1 MLLITLRNAVRN
13 ITKESLRDLLVDS
26 SQTKK
31 QSARLKSE
39 FAGMTDKEVSTPPRL
54 RKGNQQEKAK
64 KQSTSYVPGNI
75 VLQVLGAGGNGAP
88 VSLFLFTD
96 HSRYLF
102 NCGEGTQR
110 LAHEHKIKLA
120 RMENIFFTRNTW
132 PAIGGLPG
140 LTLTI
145 QDAGVRDL
153 ALYGP
158 PYLDSVFHSMKRFV
172 VLQNLQLTTTDC
184 TQPGQQHFED
194 AVMNMKFIP
203 LKRDGHIST
212 ESKCDDQV
220 VIAYICKLKPKP
232 GALNL
237 EKCVDHN
244 VPPGPLLGLLKNGI
258 DVTLDNGKIIKSK
271 DVCDPCEKP
280 LNFIILDVPS
290 EEFLPT
296 LQKEEQQ
303 FLASDNS
310 DYETTI
316 VVHFTPPEIFENN
329 CYQSFLQKFPKQTQ
343 HLHLNSAQNTFSG
356 YQAAHRVQYQLNQLN
371 PRVFPLLGE
380 AATLNTTS
388 DVTNGLKKSKLS
400 AQGLS
405 LNRYEIELE
414 NGNGNENENDNAN
427 VNITFVDLKS
437 MTSYHLRPKKGL
449 NRTSETILNPNEY
462 IQEAHLLPEF
472 PRLLDKLKS
481 DYSTLSANT
490 SCISSQQLPKITF
503 LGTGSC
509 VPNKTRNVSC
519 ILLQTLPKAFVLL
532 DCGEGSLGQIQR
544 FFGLKQA
551 EEIVENLKAIYIS
564 HLHADHHIGLMNF
577 LSKRLDFLRTKK
589 VSKKILLFAPKQ
601 IEPWLNFYNEHI
613 TNLSEAYE
621 LIGNAS
627 LLEKSFNSEDFQV
640 DTGIA
645 SMRTCLVRHC
655 HHAFGVSL
663 ILKDPLNQSVAKEPV
678 KVTYSGDTMPCQ
690 DLIDLGLNSTILI
703 HEATMEDD
711 LLEEAKMKKHSTL
724 SQAVE
729 QGQSM
734 NAQHII
740 LTHFSQR
747 YAKLPRL
754 QVNSD
759 SEAIDSLTNVSIAF
773 DNMQVSIEDLQ
784 HFHLMYPAMRA
795 LFAEHAEE
803 LEQRALKRELKL
815 ERKRK
820 LMNS

>member
-1 MLLITLRNAVRN
+1 MLLTTLRNAARN

-26 SQTKK
+26 SQTRK
-31 QSARLKSE
+31 QSAWLKSE
-39 FAGMTDKEVSTPPRL
+39 LAGMADREAATPPRQ
-54 RKGNQQEKAK
+54 RKGNRQEKAK
-64 KQSTSYVPGNI
+64 KQATSYVPGNI
-75 VLQVLGAGGNGAP
+75 ILQVLGAGGNGAP

-102 NCGEGTQR
+102 NCGEGIQR

-145 QDAGVRDL
+145 QDAGVRNL

-184 TQPGQQHFED
+184 TQPGQHHFED
-194 AVMNMKFIP
+194 AVMYMKFIP
-203 LKRDGHIST
+203 LKRDEHITT
-212 ESKCDDQV
+212 ESKCNDQV
-220 VIAYICKLKPKP
+220 VIAYKCKLKPKP

-258 DVTLDNGKIIKSK
+258 DVTLDNGKIVKSK

-280 LNFIILDVPS
+280 FNFIILDVPS
-290 EEFLPT
+290 EEFLAA
-296 LQKEEQQ
+296 LQQEEQQ
-303 FLASDNS
+303 FLSSDNI
-310 DYETTI
+310 DCETTI
-316 VVHFTPPEIFENN
+316 VMHFTPPEIFENN

-343 HLHLNSAQNTFSG
+343 HLHLNSSQNTFSG

-380 AATLNTTS
+380 ATALNTTG
-388 DVTNGLKKSKLS
+388 DIINGLKKSKLS
-400 AQGLS
+400 AEDLS

-414 NGNGNENENDNAN
+414 NGNEKDNAN
-427 VNITFVDLKS
+427 VNVNFVNLKP

-462 IQEAHLLPEF
+462 IQEAQLLPEF
-472 PRLLDKLKS
+472 PQLLDKLRS
-481 DYSTLSANT
+481 DYSTLSVNA
-490 SCISSQQLPKITF
+490 SCVGSQQLPKITF

-544 FFGLKQA
+544 FFGLRQA
-551 EEIVENLKAIYIS
+551 DEIVENLKAIYIS
-564 HLHADHHIGLMNF
+564 HLHADHHIGLINF
-577 LSKRLDFLRTKK
+577 LSKRLDFLQSKK
-589 VSKKILLFAPKQ
+589 ISKKILLFAPKQ

-621 LIGNAS
+621 LVGNAS
-627 LLEKSFNSEDFQV
+627 LLDKSFNSEDFQV
-640 DTGIA
+640 NTGIA

-655 HHAFGVSL
+655 QHAFGVSL
-663 ILKDPLNQSVAKEPV
+663 VLKDPLNHSVAKEPV

-724 SQAVE
+724 SQAIE

-773 DNMQVSIEDLQ
+773 DNMQVSVEDLK

-820 LMNS
+820 LIDS